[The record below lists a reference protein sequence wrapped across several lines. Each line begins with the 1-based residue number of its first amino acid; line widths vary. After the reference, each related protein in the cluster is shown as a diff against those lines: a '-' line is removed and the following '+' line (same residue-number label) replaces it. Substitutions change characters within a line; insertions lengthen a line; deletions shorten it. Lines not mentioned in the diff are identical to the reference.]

1 MPGPKSTSYFVFK
14 GASESIA
21 IAIMDHDAKKIS
33 DAQLQNA
40 AIDSLHQLIAGTRDA
55 FQEIYERIER
65 LHQKLDRVEKKIGSV

>member
-14 GASESIA
+14 GASES

-40 AIDSLHQLIAGTRDA
+40 AIDSLHQFIAGARDA
-55 FQEIYERIER
+55 FQELYERIER